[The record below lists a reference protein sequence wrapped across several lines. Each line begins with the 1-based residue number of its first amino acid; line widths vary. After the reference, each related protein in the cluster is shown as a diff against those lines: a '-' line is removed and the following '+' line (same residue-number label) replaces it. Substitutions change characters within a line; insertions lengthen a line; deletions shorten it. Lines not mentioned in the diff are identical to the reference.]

1 MEETTRRAIMAIT
14 SFGAL
19 AAAGAQVP
27 AAAQDRSVWDGVY
40 TAEQAARGGPLYAT
54 ECAACHGAELEGG
67 EIAPP
72 LEGREFV
79 WKWNGLTVGDLFER
93 LRVSM
98 PLDAPSRVSRTQ
110 KADILA
116 YLFSRNKFPV
126 GESELAS
133 RTAWLNQIRFDAVKP

>member
-1 MEETTRRAIMAIT
+1 MKDMAHRAIVAIT

-54 ECAACHGAELEGG
+54 ECAACHGPELEGG
-67 EIAPP
+67 EMAPP

-98 PLDAPSRVSRTQ
+98 PLDGPSRVSGTQ

-116 YLFSRNKFPV
+116 YLFSRNNFPV
-126 GESELAS
+126 GKVDLAS

>member
-1 MEETTRRAIMAIT
+1 MKEMTRRAMMAIT
-14 SFGAL
+14 SLGAL
-19 AAAGAQVP
+19 AAAGAQMP

-40 TAEQAARGGPLYAT
+40 TAEQAARGGLLYAT
-54 ECAACHGAELEGG
+54 ECAPCHGSELEGG
-67 EIAPP
+67 ETAPP

-98 PLDAPSRVSRTQ
+98 PQDGPSRVSRTQ

-126 GESELAS
+126 GEADLAS
-133 RTAWLNQIRFDAVKP
+133 RTAWLNQIRFDAVKR

>member
-1 MEETTRRAIMAIT
+1 MEEMTRRAMVAIS

-19 AAAGAQVP
+19 ALVGAQEP
-27 AAAQDRSVWDGVY
+27 AAAQSRSVWDGVY
-40 TAEQAARGGPLYAT
+40 TAEQAARGGTLYTT
-54 ECAACHGAELEGG
+54 ECAACHGPELEGG
-67 EIAPP
+67 ESAPP

-98 PLDAPSRVSRTQ
+98 PQDGPSRVSRTQ

-116 YLFSRNKFPV
+116 YLFSRNEFPV
-126 GESELAS
+126 GEAELAS
-133 RTAWLNQIRFDAVKP
+133 RTAWLNWIRFDAVKP